1 MKNGREVK
9 IGKKYEYMTLD
20 RKRILIVHNVTEE
33 DVGIYECVLAED
45 KISLQLAL
53 RGRFIKIT
61 ATKISQK
68 NYNSIKLTGC
78 SICNKYLLC

>member
-33 DVGIYECVLAED
+33 DIGIYECVLAED

-53 RGRFIKIT
+53 KGRLIKIT
-61 ATKISQK
+61 ATERS
-68 NYNSIKLTGC
+68 LTV
-78 SICNKYLLC
+78 

>member
-9 IGKKYEYMTLD
+9 IGKKYEYMTID

-53 RGRFIKIT
+53 RGRLIKIT
-61 ATKISQK
+61 ATKISQT
-68 NYNSIKLTGC
+68 NDNSIKLTGC

>member
-9 IGKKYEYMTLD
+9 LGKKYEYVTLD

-45 KISLQLAL
+45 KLSLQLAL
-53 RGRFIKIT
+53 RGRLKKIT
-61 ATKISQK
+61 ATKIS
-68 NYNSIKLTGC
+68 LTVYSC
-78 SICNKYLLC
+78 YKAKQMIILLS

>member
-53 RGRFIKIT
+53 RGRLKKIT
-61 ATKISQK
+61 ATKIS
-68 NYNSIKLTGC
+68 LTV
-78 SICNKYLLC
+78 